1 MNIMEESK
9 ILNRLQ
15 IFMYKTNIH
24 LKTTEIIQTLK
35 INFIKKNENYT
46 TFP

>member
-15 IFMYKTNIH
+15 IFMYKTNMH
-24 LKTTEIIQTLK
+24 LKTQQESFKL
-35 INFIKKNENYT
+35 
-46 TFP
+46 